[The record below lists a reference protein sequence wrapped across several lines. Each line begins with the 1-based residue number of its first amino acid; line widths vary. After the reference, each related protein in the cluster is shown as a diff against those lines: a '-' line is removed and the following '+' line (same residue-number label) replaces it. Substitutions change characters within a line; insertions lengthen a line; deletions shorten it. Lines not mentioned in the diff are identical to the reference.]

1 MNNYFTDHYSL
12 MNNIDATNE
21 ESIKNW
27 FDNGYK
33 FYCMELN
40 NLIDFEIANKR
51 IVDLG
56 CGIGG
61 LINFLIGKGAKNICG
76 VDSSQDQLNICEKYV
91 TTNVLCLDVFDFLKR
106 ELTFDLIFAFD
117 LIEHIKKEKL
127 HALVELLHNRLAN
140 GGILIIRT
148 PNMGSISGLHSR
160 YIDLTHEIGFTEES
174 IRQLF
179 NGYNFKKIS
188 IRNAYIG
195 KKRHLAI
202 KTINWLIR
210 KIYNIPTP
218 KIVTTNLIV
227 IIQK

>member
-106 ELTFDLIFAFD
+106 ELTFVPLDVALLRLIKP
-117 LIEHIKKEKL
+117 I
-127 HALVELLHNRLAN
+127 
-140 GGILIIRT
+140 
-148 PNMGSISGLHSR
+148 
-160 YIDLTHEIGFTEES
+160 
-174 IRQLF
+174 
-179 NGYNFKKIS
+179 NFIPS
-188 IRNAYIG
+188 
-195 KKRHLAI
+195 
-202 KTINWLIR
+202 NW
-210 KIYNIPTP
+210 
-218 KIVTTNLIV
+218 
-227 IIQK
+227 